1 MTNKETV
8 PVLLRDNRQEQSDAL
23 LYVISFEYLVLLL
36 IFRDGLYAS
45 PCTESR
51 KRGGK
56 EGNFRWLSRDSL
68 RARLERSLNFWGRQ
82 MAVSNNLFELSP
94 LPDLVV
100 FFLL

>member
-23 LYVISFEYLVLLL
+23 LHVISFEYLVLLL

-51 KRGGK
+51 KRGEKGGEFPLALARFSPSETREVSEFLGK
-56 EGNFRWLSRDSL
+56 TDGGVE
-68 RARLERSLNFWGRQ
+68 Q
-82 MAVSNNLFELSP
+82 
-94 LPDLVV
+94 LV
-100 FFLL
+100 